1 MDGFEEDD
9 NEPSVYLVAFYAV
22 LSFVCAMLLVLLLYV
37 ACARKYRL
45 NWFEKNL
52 LEVADTK
59 DISHR

>member
-1 MDGFEEDD
+1 MDTFEVDE

-22 LSFVCAMLLVLLLYV
+22 LSFVCAMLMVLLLYV

-59 DISHR
+59 SISHR